1 MCIEMVVHPWVPLSG
16 VTLLVMETF
25 LPSLT
30 GVFVGAIVI
39 PRHESQRGRQRCC
52 CQKLWLLWLITLVV
66 VPPISIHDL
75 SLSRVKWGEI
85 VECVW
90 VPTEDSYDATISV
103 WQRGKS
109 FYLYKSF
116 MERLTCACTHVP
128 ELAPDWLYLK
138 LTKGKFGSG
147 RIVPTVF
154 TYQKKYYTSIL
165 PHFYTHTYSCT
176 LCC

>member
-30 GVFVGAIVI
+30 GVFITALVI
-39 PRHESQRGRQRCC
+39 PRHDNQRGRQRCC
-52 CQKLWLLWLITLVV
+52 CQKLWLLWLITLAV

-116 MERLTCACTHVP
+116 YGKVDMCLHTCPWAGPRLVILIVDQREVWFRTHSTYCVYLSC
-128 ELAPDWLYLK
+128 LA
-138 LTKGKFGSG
+138 GSA
-147 RIVPTVF
+147 F
-154 TYQKKYYTSIL
+154 L
-165 PHFYTHTYSCT
+165 PCG
-176 LCC
+176 